1 MQATPAFLR
10 SLHLHV
16 TMPEWPLLRASRVL
30 SFPRHVNAELMDEDD
45 NLGPW
50 LAKQWRRKGAKFRS
64 VACGEIVRSVYYRIE
79 HMALR
84 KKSRTYAFSMSQ
96 LLYAQALVCQTNYDQ
111 EIPSRVGS
119 VEELLG
125 RHLGFISRNITPAL
139 IIFVIVRETITM
151 CSISVVFV
159 FAIIRSYR
167 SSSALTPPWPL
178 IFLSFALLLSTAHR
192 PTLFLILL
200 ASLTTSTT
208 EVKNSEQLL
217 FNNLNNFH
225 RCRSRYSLQRDWS
238 PHSICTWWMKPKTYT
253 LPCSIVSAAY
263 AGALEVVTVSTVS
276 LCWFPYHQP

>member
-1 MQATPAFLR
+1 
-10 SLHLHV
+10 
-16 TMPEWPLLRASRVL
+16 
-30 SFPRHVNAELMDEDD
+30 
-45 NLGPW
+45 
-50 LAKQWRRKGAKFRS
+50 
-64 VACGEIVRSVYYRIE
+64 
-79 HMALR
+79 MALR

-125 RHLGFISRNITPAL
+125 RHLGFVSRNITPAL
-139 IIFVIVRETITM
+139 IIFVIVREMITM
-151 CSISVVFV
+151 CSIGVVFV

-238 PHSICTWWMKPKTYT
+238 PHSICT
-253 LPCSIVSAAY
+253 
-263 AGALEVVTVSTVS
+263 
-276 LCWFPYHQP
+276 